1 MQKQLVKEM
10 KKGNSKL
17 TLNDGSFVQDNVME
31 DIEDTLKQTYKK
43 DLDKSIYREID
54 DIVNDIH
61 GKEKD
66 LKYQMEADKD
76 LLSSTNKSLMDS
88 FSPDLK
94 VKKGE
99 KQDKYRK
106 YRPSENF
113 KENDLYQEMGS
124 LMDES
129 LHTSGRFS
137 GNNPQGYFKFS

>member
-31 DIEDTLKQTYKK
+31 DIEDTLKQQYKK

-88 FSPDLK
+88 FSDLESQLGK
-94 VKKGE
+94 L
-99 KQDKYRK
+99 
-106 YRPSENF
+106 NF
-113 KENDLYQEMGS
+113 RYQALFNFTE
-124 LMDES
+124 
-129 LHTSGRFS
+129 GRT
-137 GNNPQGYFKFS
+137 